1 MAKKHAIGNELNFYW
16 RKERTPTYNLYT
28 SSLLSNKPLYISN
41 SRITS
46 PLLSVCLYDNLLL
59 CVIQIVIQMA
69 NNLTARTCETLKCPS
84 NKNMVNHYDGGGLYF
99 RITPNKKSWLFQFT
113 LNGKRN
119 LMSIGSYD
127 VYSLVD
133 ARKQR
138 DVLRE
143 LVAKGLDPR
152 IEKHKSKFTAAADSE
167 LTFEKA
173 YTETLN
179 NKIIPN
185 SSEKHV
191 RRWVETYNKYLKN
204 PLAKLPL
211 KDIDDTILLEVLENI
226 YKAAPSSTM
235 KTKSQI
241 NVIYTYVKEKKWFK
255 GANPVNELKG
265 NSLIAPPKTKHHKHL
280 EEHRVGELLKALEQ
294 SPNLITKTFLYVVM
308 VTALR
313 SGSLSNARW
322 SWIDSQTNTLNIPSE
337 HMKSRNS
344 FRCPLPTQAAEGLN
358 TLKKITGGNPSDY
371 IFVGRNDK
379 PISDATA
386 RMALQKI
393 LKDKTTVHGFRTLF
407 NRVVS
412 KMNKFDTEKIEA
424 QLTHAFTAT
433 DIRKTY
439 LGGED
444 YLDDR
449 RIIVQAYAD
458 WCDKQ
463 YSI

>member
-1 MAKKHAIGNELNFYW
+1 MALKKLHCESLRYSNKTKSLFDGDGLTLKVSKSKNEKLWVYQYTFNKRRTNITIGNF
-16 RKERTPTYNLYT
+16 KQ
-28 SSLLSNKPLYISN
+28 
-41 SRITS
+41 
-46 PLLSVCLYDNLLL
+46 V
-59 CVIQIVIQMA
+59 
-69 NNLTARTCETLKCPS
+69 
-84 NKNMVNHYDGGGLYF
+84 GLA
-99 RITPNKKSWLFQFT
+99 
-113 LNGKRN
+113 
-119 LMSIGSYD
+119 
-127 VYSLVD
+127 D
-133 ARKQR
+133 ARKAR
-138 DVLRE
+138 DAVKAM
-143 LVAKGLDPR
+143 VASGIDPR

-191 RRWVETYNKYLKN
+191 KRWVETYNKYLKS

-294 SPNLITKTFLYVVM
+294 SPNLITKTFLYIVM

-313 SGSLSNARW
+313 SGSLSNAKW
-322 SWIDSQTNTLNIPSE
+322 SWIDSQTNTLNVPSE

-344 FRCPLPTQAAEGLN
+344 FRCPLPTQAVEALN
-358 TLKKITGGNPSDY
+358 ALKKITGGNSSDY
-371 IFVGRNDK
+371 IFVGRNEK

-412 KMNKFDTEKIEA
+412 KMNRFDTEKIEA

-458 WCDKQ
+458 WCNLQ
-463 YSI
+463 Q

>member
-1 MAKKHAIGNELNFYW
+1 
-16 RKERTPTYNLYT
+16 
-28 SSLLSNKPLYISN
+28 
-41 SRITS
+41 
-46 PLLSVCLYDNLLL
+46 
-59 CVIQIVIQMA
+59 
-69 NNLTARTCETLKCPS
+69 
-84 NKNMVNHYDGGGLYF
+84 
-99 RITPNKKSWLFQFT
+99 
-113 LNGKRN
+113 
-119 LMSIGSYD
+119 MSIGSYD

-191 RRWVETYNKYLKN
+191 RRWVETYNKYLKS

-322 SWIDSQTNTLNIPSE
+322 SWIDSQTNTLNIPS
-337 HMKSRNS
+337 
-344 FRCPLPTQAAEGLN
+344 
-358 TLKKITGGNPSDY
+358 
-371 IFVGRNDK
+371 
-379 PISDATA
+379 
-386 RMALQKI
+386 
-393 LKDKTTVHGFRTLF
+393 
-407 NRVVS
+407 
-412 KMNKFDTEKIEA
+412 
-424 QLTHAFTAT
+424 
-433 DIRKTY
+433 
-439 LGGED
+439 
-444 YLDDR
+444 
-449 RIIVQAYAD
+449 
-458 WCDKQ
+458 
-463 YSI
+463 

>member
-1 MAKKHAIGNELNFYW
+1 MNVYANLQFIG
-16 RKERTPTYNLYT
+16 T
-28 SSLLSNKPLYISN
+28 
-41 SRITS
+41 RIGTR
-46 PLLSVCLYDNLLL
+46 
-59 CVIQIVIQMA
+59 MT
-69 NNLTARTCETLKCPS
+69 LTARQCDTFKWNES
-84 NKNMVNHYDGGGLYF
+84 
-99 RITPNKKSWLFQFT
+99 KKSLSDGDNLFLRVSKITNAKSWVYRFT
-113 LNGKRN
+113 FNGKR
-119 LMSIGSYD
+119 SHIGLGNYA
-127 VYSLVD
+127 SLKLGD
-133 ARKQR
+133 ARKAR
-138 DVLRE
+138 DAIKE
-143 LVAKGLDPR
+143 MIGSGLDPR
-152 IEKHKSKFTAAADSE
+152 IEKHKSKFTAAIDSE

-191 RRWVETYNKYLKN
+191 KRWVETYNKYLKN

-313 SGSLSNARW
+313 SGSLANARW
-322 SWIDSQTNTLNIPSE
+322 SWIDSQTNTLKVPSE
-337 HMKSRNS
+337 HMKSRNG
-344 FRCPLPTQAAEGLN
+344 FRCPLPTQAVEALN
-358 TLKKITGGNPSDY
+358 ALKKITGGNSSDY
-371 IFVGRNDK
+371 IFVGRNEK

-458 WCDKQ
+458 WCDIQLKI
-463 YSI
+463 YESANGTV

>member
-1 MAKKHAIGNELNFYW
+1 MALTKLQCESLKYANKTKSLFDGDGLTLKVSKAKNEKLWVYQYTFNRQRTNITIGNF
-16 RKERTPTYNLYT
+16 KQ
-28 SSLLSNKPLYISN
+28 
-41 SRITS
+41 
-46 PLLSVCLYDNLLL
+46 V
-59 CVIQIVIQMA
+59 
-69 NNLTARTCETLKCPS
+69 
-84 NKNMVNHYDGGGLYF
+84 GLA
-99 RITPNKKSWLFQFT
+99 
-113 LNGKRN
+113 
-119 LMSIGSYD
+119 
-127 VYSLVD
+127 D
-133 ARKQR
+133 ARKAR
-138 DVLRE
+138 DAIKE
-143 LVAKGLDPR
+143 TVARGLDPR
-152 IEKHKSKFTAAADSE
+152 VERQKLKFVSATDNE

-185 SSEKHV
+185 SSDKHV
-191 RRWVETYNKYLKN
+191 KRWRETYNKYLKN

-211 KDIDDTILLEVLENI
+211 KDINDTILLEVLEVI
-226 YKAAPSSTM
+226 YKVAPSSTM

-255 GANPVNELKG
+255 GINPVNELKG

-313 SGSLSNARW
+313 SGSLSNAKW

-344 FRCPLPTQAAEGLN
+344 FRCPLPIQAVEALN
-358 TLKKITGGNPSDY
+358 RLTKITGDRSNDY

-433 DIRKTY
+433 DIRKVY

-458 WCDKQ
+458 WCDMQ
-463 YSI
+463 